1 VSSVV
6 RGLSRFAFGHIIG
19 TEKRF
24 DAEEE
29 VVTSGTI

>member
-1 VSSVV
+1 VSFVV
-6 RGLSRFAFGHIIG
+6 QGFRHIIG
-19 TEKRF
+19 TDEEHF